1 MFDSLLKDL
10 YYNLKND
17 TAYSSKK
24 NLYQKAKSINNKITW
39 ENVAPVPLPL
49 PLRPV
54 PIRVT
59 SLRRRSSAGG
69 CG

>member
-39 ENVAPVPLPL
+39 KNVDNFWRKQLTTTIHK
-49 PLRPV
+49 
-54 PIRVT
+54 PIR
-59 SLRRRSSAGG
+59 RKFA
-69 CG
+69 